1 MRGSSGRGTPGW
13 MGTRECLSRPR
24 VGAYGAARGPADAEM
39 VSARLATVAVA
50 DPDGIGTPGAG
61 WSGGDLVRMAECG

>member
-50 DPDGIGTPGAG
+50 DPDGIGHRGLAG
-61 WSGGDLVRMAECG
+61 VAGTW